1 MNLKRII
8 ILIAALIVLAMIVW
22 YDLPLEFP
30 WLVNSLILFFKLS
43 VALAVTVFAYILAG
57 GKKPS

>member
-30 WLVNSLILFFKLS
+30 WLINSLILFFKLS
-43 VALAVTVFAYILAG
+43 VALAVTVFAYTLAG